1 MNTLITPRYSK
12 RLPFGAGASARVG
25 GDMFATANV
34 GSKGGRSHG
43 AAGTAAGSTANL
55 AVSPF
60 NLQSKD
66 TEMSNIQTAAAI
78 QPAAVTIN
86 PVKVYSDEQTIA
98 FKAADT
104 AADVAANGAPL
115 AFIASLL
122 IADNYAGGVILEA
135 RGKDMAR
142 VERMTHAKA
151 AFGSERT
158 AFRYFSLA
166 LSYKGKAG
174 EDVERACSMSTKDDK
189 GKPIKSTFH
198 VVGRATELLLGMMK
212 SRGYHTMHHLAT
224 GLGHEKPKAEK
235 KPADDKAKSGEGE
248 SAADG
253 GKVKVSEADA
263 ATRTAFIVEALKAGG
278 FTAEQHALIAAAVLA
293 AKPADVTA
301 EQSDVTAEQSAAA

>member
-1 MNTLITPRYSK
+1 MFSLIPSLASNAPASK
-12 RLPFGAGASARVG
+12 AGAKSRVRG
-25 GDMFATANV
+25 TRVNMVRAANV
-34 GSKGGRSHG
+34 GSNDAPSHG
-43 AAGTAAGSTANL
+43 AAGSVKVTAKL
-55 AVSPF
+55 AVTV
-60 NLQSKD
+60 QQKD
-66 TEMSNIQTAAAI
+66 TDMTNTQSAAT
-78 QPAAVTIN
+78 QPAAVTLN

-122 IADNYAGGVILEA
+122 IADNYAAGLILEA

-189 GKPIKSTFH
+189 GKPVKSTFH
-198 VVGRATELLLGMMK
+198 AVARATELLLGMMK

-235 KPADDKAKSGEGE
+235 KPADKAKSGEGE

-263 ATRTAFIVEALKAGG
+263 STRTAFIVEALKAGG
-278 FTAEQHALIAAAVLA
+278 FSPEEYAMIAAAVLA
-293 AKPADVTA
+293 AKPADKVEA
-301 EQSDVTAEQSAAA
+301 EAAAA